1 MMATVAAVTEFVESL
16 PMTELLDRIQLEQ
29 FRHDELYHREI
40 SRLPTQVRLKHMA
53 LHFAK
58 YAGNLAESG
67 RDDPAVFK
75 RIVTDVFIIA
85 TSTANALNA
94 RLADELPNS
103 PGDSSFDV
111 DPLTA
116 MSKALTVNA
125 GRMAAACEKLDH
137 LEDFPFR
144 PVIKGAAVDLLK
156 ASLEVCRT
164 QSWVIHD
171 LVAARLQPIKEKSIF
186 YGKL

>member
-1 MMATVAAVTEFVESL
+1 MATVAAATEAVTSL
-16 PMTELLDRIQLEQ
+16 SMDELLDRMQLEQ

-40 SRLPTQVRLKHMA
+40 SRLSTQARLKHMA

-58 YAGNLAESG
+58 YAGNLAEG
-67 RDDPAVFK
+67 GADPVTFK

-85 TSTANALNA
+85 MTTANTLNV
-94 RLADELPNS
+94 RLADEIYAGPS
-103 PGDSSFDV
+103 EGSFDV
-111 DPLTA
+111 DPLEA
-116 MSKALTVNA
+116 MSRALVINA
-125 GRMAAACEKLDH
+125 GKMATACEKLDH

-144 PVIKGAAVDLLK
+144 PVIKAAAVAVLR

-164 QSWVIHD
+164 RSWAIRD
-171 LVAARLQPIKEKSIF
+171 LVAARLQPIKGKSIF